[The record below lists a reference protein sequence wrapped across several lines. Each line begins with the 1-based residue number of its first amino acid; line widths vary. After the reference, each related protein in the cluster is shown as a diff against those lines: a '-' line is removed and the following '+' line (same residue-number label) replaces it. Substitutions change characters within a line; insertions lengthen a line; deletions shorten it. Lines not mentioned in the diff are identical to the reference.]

1 MAVKFPAPSET
12 DEASRS
18 KSSVISSFADLPYC
32 PPPAPLPL
40 SVNTIESLLSCE
52 FFFVV
57 ILINLICH
65 VLLRHSVLLSFRRV
79 PVQRLWFPCSPRHQQ
94 RQVEFLD
101 FIRCGRCERLVRD
114 NGCRVHL
121 LYRTNSSCDVNPRCG
136 CFPER

>member
-1 MAVKFPAPSET
+1 M
-12 DEASRS
+12 RR
-18 KSSVISSFADLPYC
+18 ADLRALSLVALLIC
-32 PPPAPLPL
+32 LTAPPTPRLTPL

-65 VLLRHSVLLSFRRV
+65 VLLRRSVLLSFRRV
-79 PVQRLWFPCSPRHQQ
+79 PVQRLWFPCSRRHQQ